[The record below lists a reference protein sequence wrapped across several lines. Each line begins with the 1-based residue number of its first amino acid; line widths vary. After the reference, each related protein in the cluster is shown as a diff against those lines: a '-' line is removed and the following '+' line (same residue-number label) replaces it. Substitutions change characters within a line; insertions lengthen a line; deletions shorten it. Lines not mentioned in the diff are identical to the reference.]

1 MTRQI
6 VRTET
11 RREPRSVSGSASAQP
26 SLGSLLKGGANRFI
40 PLLAIF
46 AGVYAYHNS
55 LQGPFIFDDLVAITG
70 NRTIRQLWPPRSLV
84 LAPFDSPVTGRPI
97 TNFSF
102 AVNYALGGLNV
113 WGYHVFNLAIHILA
127 ALVLYGVVRRTLLG
141 PSLRDRHGDQASWF
155 ALAVALIWAV
165 HPLQTESVTY
175 ITQRTE
181 LLMGL
186 FLLLTLYCVIRSVES
201 SRPAAWYA
209 AAVVFTVLGIGSK
222 EVMAVALVVVL
233 AYDRLFLSK
242 SFREA
247 FRHRWGL
254 YAGLAASWLI
264 FAALL
269 PTRVG
274 IDIETLSLT
283 GVTPWV
289 YAKTQSGVI
298 VHYLRLSFWPAPL
311 VGDYDDWPLAKSAA
325 AILPSAAVVITL
337 LCATLWTFH
346 RRLQPACLGVWFSLI
361 LAPSSSF
368 WPLPSEIAAER
379 RMYLPLAAVIVLI
392 VTGGHMVLRE
402 ISSRLKWP
410 PSLYRFLAAALVV
423 TIVATLAHTTV
434 RRNEDYRSAESFWND
449 VLAKRPNNARGHI
462 NLGHYLLRQGRIDEA
477 LSHFSQALRIKPNDA
492 LAHYNLGNAL
502 DSQGKLEEAI
512 AHYSEALRIDPK
524 PRARALQP
532 GNYPCAIAWCIR
544 K

>member
-1 MTRQI
+1 
-6 VRTET
+6 V
-11 RREPRSVSGSASAQP
+11 
-26 SLGSLLKGGANRFI
+26 
-40 PLLAIF
+40 IF

-55 LQGPFIFDDLVAITG
+55 LHGPFIFDDLAAVTG

-97 TNFSF
+97 ANFSF

-127 ALVLYGVVRRTLLG
+127 ALVLYGVVRRTLLV
-141 PSLRDRHGDQASWF
+141 RACETTMAIKASWL
-155 ALAVALIWAV
+155 ALAVALIWVV

-186 FLLLTLYCVIRSVES
+186 FFLLTLYCVIRGVES
-201 SRPAAWYA
+201 PRPTAWYA
-209 AAVVFTVLGIGSK
+209 AAVIFTVLGIGSK
-222 EVMAVALVVVL
+222 EVMAVAPVVVL

-247 FRHRWGL
+247 FRQRRRL

-264 FAALL
+264 FAALVQN
-269 PTRVG
+269 RVG
-274 IDIETLSLT
+274 IDIETLGLT
-283 GVTPWV
+283 GVTPWE
-289 YAKTQSGVI
+289 YARTQSGVI
-298 VHYLRLSFWPAPL
+298 VHYLRLSFWPASL
-311 VGDYDDWPLAKSAA
+311 VGDYDDWPLAKSTA
-325 AILPSAAVVITL
+325 AILPSAALVITL

-346 RRLQPACLGVWFSLI
+346 RQLHLAFLGVWFFLI

-402 ISSRLKWP
+402 ICSRLRWHP
-410 PSLYRFLAAALVV
+410 GLQRLLEAALVV

-449 VLAKRPNNARGHI
+449 VLAKRPNNARGHV
-462 NLGHYLLRQGRIDEA
+462 NLGHDLLRQGRIDEA
-477 LSHFSQALRIKPNDA
+477 LSHFSQALRIRPNDA
-492 LAHYNLGNAL
+492 LAHNNLGNAL
-502 DSQGKLEEAI
+502 DRQGKLPEAI
-512 AHYSEALRIDPK
+512 AHYSEALRIDPNHVLAHYNLGITL
-524 PRARALQP
+524 ARAGKNQD
-532 GNYPCAIAWCIR
+532 AIRHLEMALKLNPR
-544 K
+544 FDQAHRALLDLAPHGGK